1 MTALSIDAIVA
12 IAGAGAM
19 GSGIAQVAAEAG
31 HRVLLFDAFE
41 GAAQRGRDGI
51 AASLTIQVAK
61 GRLESAD
68 RDRILDR
75 IEPVNDLDGLAD
87 ARLFVEA
94 VTEDLEIKRA
104 LLREIERR
112 VGPETILAT
121 NTSSL
126 SITAIAAGLDDPS
139 RCVGMHFFNPAP
151 LMKLVEV
158 VAGAATSAAII
169 DTIADTAEAWGK
181 KAVCCRSTPGF
192 IVNRIAR
199 PYYGEALRILEE
211 SVADI
216 ATIDSLMTQSGGF
229 RMGPFA
235 LMDLIGNDVNFAVT
249 RSIFEAYFG
258 DPRYRPSLIQK
269 DLVDAGWLGRKSGRG
284 FYNYSEKPSAANDA
298 SSGSRSNRP
307 ILAAL
312 GGGRAVRIDGVSILQ
327 TDGRTAAELEIAIG
341 LPVVLHD
348 LILDTQGLT
357 RVGIAVSPN
366 VSNEALDRIVN
377 ALRAEGLDVSQVA
390 DHPGMVVMRIVA
402 MLVNEAFEALLHKVA
417 SAQAIDLAMCFGVN
431 YPVGPIAW
439 GERIGLSTVL
449 SVIEALFDATRDSRY
464 RPSLGLRNAVN
475 HQRAMA
481 LPA

>member
-1 MTALSIDAIVA
+1 MTALSTDAIVA

-31 HRVLLFDAFE
+31 HHVLLFDAFE

-51 AASLTIQVAK
+51 AASLASQVSK
-61 GRLESAD
+61 GRLESAE

-75 IEPVNDLDGLAD
+75 IQPVNHLDGLAD

-94 VTEDLEIKRA
+94 ITEDLEIKRT
-104 LLREIERR
+104 LFREVERR
-112 VGPETILAT
+112 AGPEAILAT

-126 SITAIAAGLDDPS
+126 SITAIAAGLNDPR

-158 VAGAATSAAII
+158 VAGTDTSAAII

-181 KAVCCRSTPGF
+181 KAVRCRSTPGF

-211 SVADI
+211 GVADI

-249 RSIFEAYFG
+249 CSIFEANFS
-258 DPRYRPSLIQK
+258 DPRYRPSLMQK

-284 FYNYSEKPSAANDA
+284 FYDYSEKPSAANDA
-298 SSGSRSNRP
+298 SSGSLSNRP
-307 ILAAL
+307 TLAAL
-312 GGGRAVRIDGVSILQ
+312 GAGRALRIDGISILQ
-327 TDGRTAAELEIAIG
+327 TDGRSAVELELTMG

-348 LILDTQGLT
+348 LILNTDGLK
-357 RVGIAVSPN
+357 RIGIVASPGVSD
-366 VSNEALDRIVN
+366 EALCRIVN
-377 ALRAEGLDVSQVA
+377 GLQAEGLEVSQVA
-390 DHPGMVVMRIVA
+390 DHPGMIVMRIVA

-417 SAQAIDLAMCFGVN
+417 SAQAIDLAMRFGVN
-431 YPVGPIAW
+431 YPVGPIEW
-439 GERIGLSTVL
+439 GERIGLPIVL

-464 RPSLGLRNAVN
+464 RPSLGLRNVVT
-475 HQRAMA
+475 HQRALA